1 MVDHQQDNIYISKV
15 LEGNRNAYAYLVD
28 KYKTMVY
35 SLALR
40 LVKDREEAEEISQDA
55 FVKAYQSLASFKG
68 KAKFSSWLYRIV
80 YNTAISKLR
89 QQPAGRVSLDESNIT
104 DNLYTESKQN
114 YETLSAGERKK
125 YLEKA
130 LDSLDRYEKMFIILY
145 YYEER
150 DLDDIASIAGLT
162 KTNTKVK
169 LFRARKKMLT
179 VLQSYLKEETYNL
192 L

>member
-1 MVDHQQDNIYISKV
+1 MVEQQQDNIYITKV
-15 LEGNRNAYAYLVD
+15 LEGDRNAFAYLVD

-40 LVKDREEAEEISQDA
+40 LVKSREEAEEISQDA
-55 FVKAYQSLASFKG
+55 FIKAYQSLASFKG

-104 DNLYTESKQN
+104 ETLYLESKEN

-130 LDSLDRYEKMFIILY
+130 LDSLDSDEKMLIILY
-145 YYEER
+145 YYEEQ
-150 DLDDIASIAGLT
+150 DLDEIASIAGLT

-179 VLQSYLKEETYNL
+179 VLQGYLKEETYNL

>member
-1 MVDHQQDNIYISKV
+1 MVESQQDNIYITKV
-15 LEGNRNAYAYLVD
+15 LEGDRNAFAYLVD

-55 FVKAYQSLASFKG
+55 FIKAYQSLASFKG

-89 QQPAGRVSLDESNIT
+89 QQPAGRVSLDESDIADT
-104 DNLYTESKQN
+104 LYIESKQN
-114 YETLSAGERKK
+114 YDTLSAGERKK

-130 LDSLDRYEKMFIILY
+130 LDSLDMDEKMLVILY

-150 DLDDIASIAGLT
+150 DLDEIATIAGLT

-169 LFRARKKMLT
+169 LFRARKKMLV

>member
-1 MVDHQQDNIYISKV
+1 MVERQQDNIYITKV
-15 LEGNRNAYAYLVD
+15 LEGDRNAFAYLVD

-40 LVKDREEAEEISQDA
+40 LMKDREEAEEISQDA
-55 FVKAYQSLASFKG
+55 FIKAYQSLASFKG

-89 QQPAGRVSLDESNIT
+89 QQPAGRVSLDESNISDT
-104 DNLYTESKQN
+104 LYMESKEN
-114 YETLSAGERKK
+114 YDTLSAEERKK

-130 LDSLDRYEKMFIILY
+130 LDSLDRDEKMFVILY

-150 DLDDIASIAGLT
+150 DLDEISTIAGLT

>member
-1 MVDHQQDNIYISKV
+1 MVEHQQDNIYISKV
-15 LEGNRNAYAYLVD
+15 LEGDRNAFAYLVE

-55 FVKAYQSLASFKG
+55 FIKAYQSLASFQG

-89 QQPAGRVSLDESNIT
+89 QQPAGKVSLDESNIS
-104 DNLYTESKQN
+104 DSLYIESKESYN
-114 YETLSAGERKK
+114 TLSAGERKK

-130 LDSLDRYEKMFIILY
+130 LDSLEADEKMLVILY

-150 DLDDIASIAGLT
+150 ELDEIAEITQLT

-179 VLQSYLKEETYNL
+179 VLKSYLKEETYNL

>member
-1 MVDHQQDNIYISKV
+1 MVEQQDNIYITKV
-15 LEGNRNAYAYLVD
+15 LEGDRNAFAYLVD

-55 FVKAYQSLASFKG
+55 FIKAYQSLASFKG

-89 QQPAGRVSLDESNIT
+89 QQPAGKVSLDESNIT
-104 DNLYTESKQN
+104 DTLYIESKEN
-114 YETLSAGERKK
+114 YDTLSAGERKK

-130 LDSLDRYEKMFIILY
+130 LDSLDSDEKMLVILY
-145 YYEER
+145 YYEEQ
-150 DLDDIASIAGLT
+150 DLDEIASIAGLT

>member
-1 MVDHQQDNIYISKV
+1 MVEQQDNIYITKV
-15 LEGNRNAYAYLVD
+15 LEGDRNAFAYLVD

-40 LVKDREEAEEISQDA
+40 VVKDREEAEEISQDA
-55 FVKAYQSLASFKG
+55 FIKAYQSLASFKG

-89 QQPAGRVSLDESNIT
+89 QQPAGRVSLDESNISDT
-104 DNLYTESKQN
+104 LYMESKEN
-114 YETLSAGERKK
+114 YDTLSAEERKK

-130 LDSLDRYEKMFIILY
+130 LDSLDRDEKMFVILY
-145 YYEER
+145 YYEEQ
-150 DLDDIASIAGLT
+150 DLDEIASIAGLT

>member
-1 MVDHQQDNIYISKV
+1 MVDHPEDNIYITKV
-15 LEGNRNAYAYLVD
+15 LEGDRNAYAYLVD

-40 LVKDREEAEEISQDA
+40 LVKDKEEAEEISQDA

-89 QQPAGRVSLDESNIT
+89 QQPAGKVSLDESNIT
-104 DNLYTESKQN
+104 DILYMESIEH
-114 YETLSAGERKK
+114 YEALAAGERKK

-130 LDSLDRYEKMFIILY
+130 LDSLESDEKMFVILY

-150 DLDDIASIAGLT
+150 DLDEIATIAGLT

-169 LFRARKKMLT
+169 LYRSRKKMLM

-192 L
+192 I

>member
-1 MVDHQQDNIYISKV
+1 MVEHQQDNIYITKV
-15 LEGNRNAYAYLVD
+15 LEGDRNAFAYLVD

-40 LVKDREEAEEISQDA
+40 LMKDREEAEEISQDA
-55 FVKAYQSLASFKG
+55 FIKAYQSLASFRG

-89 QQPAGRVSLDESNIT
+89 QQPAGRVSLDESDIADT
-104 DNLYTESKQN
+104 LYIESKQN
-114 YETLSAGERKK
+114 YDTLSAGERKK

-130 LDSLDRYEKMFIILY
+130 LDSLDMDEKMLVILY

-150 DLDDIASIAGLT
+150 DLDEIATIAGLT

-169 LFRARKKMLT
+169 LFRARKKMLV

>member
-1 MVDHQQDNIYISKV
+1 MVEQQDNIYITKV
-15 LEGNRNAYAYLVD
+15 LEGDRNAFAYLVD

-55 FVKAYQSLASFKG
+55 FIKAYQSLASFKG

-80 YNTAISKLR
+80 YNTAISRLR
-89 QQPAGRVSLDESNIT
+89 QQPAGRVSLDEPNISDT
-104 DNLYTESKQN
+104 LYLESKEN
-114 YETLSAGERKK
+114 YDTLSADERKK

-130 LDSLDRYEKMFIILY
+130 LDSLDRDEKMFVILY
-145 YYEER
+145 YYEEK
-150 DLDDIASIAGLT
+150 DLDEIASIAGLT

-179 VLQSYLKEETYNL
+179 VLQSYLKEEIYNL

>member
-1 MVDHQQDNIYISKV
+1 MVEHQQDNIYITKV
-15 LEGNRNAYAYLVD
+15 LEGDRNAFAYLVD

-55 FVKAYQSLASFKG
+55 FIKAYQSLASFKG

-80 YNTAISKLR
+80 YNTAISRLR
-89 QQPAGRVSLDESNIT
+89 QQPAGRVSLDEPNISDT
-104 DNLYTESKQN
+104 LYLESKEN
-114 YETLSAGERKK
+114 YDTLSADERKK

-130 LDSLDRYEKMFIILY
+130 LDSLDRDEKMFVILY
-145 YYEER
+145 YYEEK
-150 DLDDIASIAGLT
+150 DLDEIASIAGLT

>member
-1 MVDHQQDNIYISKV
+1 MVEHQQDNIYITKV
-15 LEGNRNAYAYLVD
+15 LEGDRNAFAYLVD

-35 SLALR
+35 SLAFR

-55 FVKAYQSLASFKG
+55 FIKAYQSLASFKG

-80 YNTAISKLR
+80 YNTAISRLR
-89 QQPAGRVSLDESNIT
+89 QQPAGKVSLDESNIT
-104 DNLYTESKQN
+104 DTLYIESKEN
-114 YETLSAGERKK
+114 YDTLSAGERKK

-130 LDSLDRYEKMFIILY
+130 LDSLDSDEKMFVILY
-145 YYEER
+145 YYEEQ
-150 DLDDIASIAGLT
+150 DLDEIAAIAGLT

>member
-1 MVDHQQDNIYISKV
+1 MVDHQQDNTYITKV
-15 LEGNRNAYAYLVD
+15 LEGDRNAYAYLVD

-55 FVKAYQSLASFKG
+55 FIKAYQSLASFRG
-68 KAKFSSWLYRIV
+68 KSKFSSWLYRIV

-89 QQPAGRVSLDESNIT
+89 QQPAGKVSLDDSNISGT
-104 DNLYTESKQN
+104 LYMESKEN
-114 YETLSAGERKK
+114 YNTLSAGERKK
-125 YLEKA
+125 YLEVA
-130 LDSLDRYEKMFIILY
+130 LDSLDTDEKMFVILY

-150 DLDDIASIAGLT
+150 DLDEIAEIAGLT

-169 LFRARKKMLT
+169 LYRARKKMLT
-179 VLQSYLKEETYNL
+179 VLQNHLREETYNL

>member
-1 MVDHQQDNIYISKV
+1 MVERQQDNIYITKV
-15 LEGNRNAYAYLVD
+15 LEGDRNAFAYLVD

-40 LVKDREEAEEISQDA
+40 VVKDREEAEEISQDA
-55 FVKAYQSLASFKG
+55 FIKAYQSLASFKG

-89 QQPAGRVSLDESNIT
+89 QQPAGRVSLDESNISDT
-104 DNLYTESKQN
+104 LYMESKEN
-114 YETLSAGERKK
+114 YDTLSAEERKK

-130 LDSLDRYEKMFIILY
+130 LDSLDRDEKMFVILY

-150 DLDDIASIAGLT
+150 DLDEISTIAGLT

>member
-1 MVDHQQDNIYISKV
+1 MVEHQQDDIYISKV
-15 LEGNRNAYAYLVD
+15 LEGDRNAFAYLVD

-89 QQPAGRVSLDESNIT
+89 QQPAGRVSLDGPNMKYTLNI
-104 DNLYTESKQN
+104 ESKQN
-114 YETLSAGERKK
+114 YDTLTAEERKK

-130 LDSLDRYEKMFIILY
+130 LDSLDSDEKMFVILY
-145 YYEER
+145 YYEEQ
-150 DLDDIASIAGLT
+150 DLDEIAMIAGLT

-169 LFRARKKMLT
+169 LYRARKKMLT

>member
-1 MVDHQQDNIYISKV
+1 MVEHQQDDIYISKV
-15 LEGNRNAYAYLVD
+15 LEGDRNAFAYLVD

-89 QQPAGRVSLDESNIT
+89 QQPAGRVSLDGPNMKYTLNI
-104 DNLYTESKQN
+104 ESKQN
-114 YETLSAGERKK
+114 YDTLTVEERKK

-130 LDSLDRYEKMFIILY
+130 LDSLDSDEKMFVILY
-145 YYEER
+145 YYEEQ
-150 DLDDIASIAGLT
+150 DLDEIAMIAGLT

-169 LFRARKKMLT
+169 LYRARKKMLT

>member
-1 MVDHQQDNIYISKV
+1 MVEHQQDKIYITKV
-15 LEGNRNAYAYLVD
+15 LEGDRNAFAYLVD

-55 FVKAYQSLASFKG
+55 FIKAYQSLASFKG

-89 QQPAGRVSLDESNIT
+89 QQPAGRVSLDESNIADT
-104 DNLYTESKQN
+104 LYIESKQN
-114 YETLSAGERKK
+114 YDALSAGERKK

-130 LDSLDRYEKMFIILY
+130 MDSLDMDEKMLVILY

-150 DLDDIASIAGLT
+150 DLDEIATIAGLT

-169 LFRARKKMLT
+169 LYRARKKMLT